1 MFTKCDFTKVIFSMM
16 VILAL
21 AACAPQPIP
30 VDSSPEESQG
40 GSIATS
46 APVATSTQVEPA
58 SPQPTAPLPETGKTP
73 APISLEA
80 VDDANMSRLRLVNL
94 VAGSAATDM
103 YVDGQIGL
111 LGSRQ
116 TKLAKMRPG
125 LYTGFLYVEPGVHQ
139 VAVVPNGEGLEAA
152 MIATDVTL
160 EPGHRYTVAVMGQK
174 EDAQFTPLVIDETE
188 AIANVRTSPEQNIM
202 ILINNAAGADT
213 IDIEN
218 DGVGP
223 KDVPYG
229 GFVAAPIKAG
239 KVNKMVTYINGILF
253 DSVSNTGEFPGV
265 DFIHGFVGSISGG
278 TRNIADGPF
287 HSDLTALEWLK
298 QFTGGDFSF
307 NTFLTAMEK
316 AGLNDFLTKGPY
328 LIIAPLDSA
337 FETMPDQDLEALM
350 ADPEALNKYL
360 RNYIVEGYYPTGG
373 IALPLGCDCWDG
385 TVTNLNGEELHL
397 GDDLSFADSG
407 INGLNGTRILHATKL
422 LPLPTQ

>member
-1 MFTKCDFTKVIFSMM
+1 MKIKHLYYVMSLL
-16 VILAL
+16 VVLSLAL
-21 AACAPQPIP
+21 AACAPQ
-30 VDSSPEESQG
+30 
-40 GSIATS
+40 
-46 APVATSTQVEPA
+46 VEQA
-58 SPQPTAPLPETGKTP
+58 SPQTPSPVVSATMLRPTAPLPETGKTP
-73 APISLEA
+73 APISLEDI
-80 VDDANMSRLRLVNL
+80 DDASMSRVRLVNL
-94 VAGSAATDM
+94 VADSALTDM

-116 TKLAKMRPG
+116 TKLVLMRPG

-139 VAVVPNGEGLEAA
+139 VSVVPTGEGLEAA
-152 MIATDVTL
+152 MIAIDMTL

-188 AIANVRTSPEQNIM
+188 AIANARNSPEQNIM
-202 ILINNAAGADT
+202 ILINNVAGADT
-213 IDIEN
+213 IDFEN

-223 KDVPYG
+223 KNVPYG

-239 KVNKMVTYINGILF
+239 RVDKMVTYINGKEF
-253 DSVSNTGEFPGV
+253 ESMSNTGEFPGV

-278 TRNIADGPF
+278 TTNIADGPF

-298 QFTGGDFSF
+298 QFTTGGDFSF

-316 AGLNDFLTKGPY
+316 AGLNDFLTNGTY

-337 FETMPDQDLEALM
+337 FETMPGQELEALM
-350 ADPEALNKYL
+350 ADPEALNNYL
-360 RNYIVEGYYPTGG
+360 RNYIVEGYYPSGG
-373 IALPLGCDCWDG
+373 IAPLGCNCWDG

-407 INGLNGTRILHATKL
+407 INALNGTRVLHATRL
-422 LPLPTQ
+422 LSLP